1 MGNLFR
7 GNTAFKIAVADFI
20 PTRHVGKGDGK
31 VPFAVV
37 GEVRFT
43 AFSFRQYNVYSP
55 FLQIGE
61 QGRRINTY
69 NVQLLYT

>member
-1 MGNLFR
+1 M
-7 GNTAFKIAVADFI
+7 

-31 VPFAVV
+31 VSFAVV

-61 QGRRINTY
+61 QGRRRKRHNL
-69 NVQLLYT
+69 QLLETWFGR